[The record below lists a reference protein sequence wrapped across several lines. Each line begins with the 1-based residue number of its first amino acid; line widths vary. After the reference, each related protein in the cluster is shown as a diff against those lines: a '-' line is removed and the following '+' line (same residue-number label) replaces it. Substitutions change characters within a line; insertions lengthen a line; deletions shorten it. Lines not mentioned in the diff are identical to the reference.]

1 MSDKSRVPKGNAE
14 AQKYWDQVAG
24 HAGATYEEFDAASGR
39 DNLFERGGQPDY
51 REVAEGVLWL
61 VNDRARLVTG
71 LALPMDAGWIV
82 KRGG

>member
-1 MSDKSRVPKGNAE
+1 
-14 AQKYWDQVAG
+14 
-24 HAGATYEEFDAASGR
+24 
-39 DNLFERGGQPDY
+39 
-51 REVAEGVLWL
+51 VLWL